1 MEEAVETDVFA
12 VAVVRAALVGDD
24 DDDDAA
30 TRRAKKKLETSK
42 ISAEDD
48 FTINYMYNRGFF
60 FFSFFNRPPGVFVYR
75 VSRGLASIERVRVAP
90 PSKFSLFLAY
100 GARSN
105 SFRRRGSGPNLEDA
119 SRLSFFFLYNTMIF
133 TLFI

>member
-30 TRRAKKKLETSK
+30 TRRAKKKTIETSK

-48 FTINYMYNRGFF
+48 FTINYMYNRGFI
-60 FFSFFNRPPGVFVYR
+60 FSFPF
-75 VSRGLASIERVRVAP
+75 SIVHPVCLYIACR
-90 PSKFSLFLAY
+90 
-100 GARSN
+100 
-105 SFRRRGSGPNLEDA
+105 ED
-119 SRLSFFFLYNTMIF
+119 
-133 TLFI
+133 